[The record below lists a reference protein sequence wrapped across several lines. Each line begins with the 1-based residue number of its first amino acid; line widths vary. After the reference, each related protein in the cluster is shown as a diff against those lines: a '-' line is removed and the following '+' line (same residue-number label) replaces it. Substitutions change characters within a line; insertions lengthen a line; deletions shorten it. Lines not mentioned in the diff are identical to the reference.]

1 VDIPIYEGQ
10 GFRPYTNAVYFQGAH
25 FLEDLRARIG
35 DDAFFAFLQD
45 YLAQGRG
52 KIVTA
57 DDFFRILSQ
66 HTSADYSDL
75 VRQYFQN
82 IYQ

>member
-1 VDIPIYEGQ
+1 MRW
-10 GFRPYTNAVYFQGAH
+10 GFMPNVTHLQSNATYFQGAK
-25 FLEDLRARIG
+25 FLEKLRERIG
-35 DDAFFAFLQD
+35 DEAFYAFLQD
-45 YLAQGRG
+45 YLAQSRS

-57 DDFFRILSQ
+57 NDFFRILSQ
-66 HTSADYSDL
+66 HTSADTSDL

>member
-10 GFRPYTNAVYFQGAH
+10 GFRPYTNATYFQGAK
-25 FLEDLRARIG
+25 FLEKLRERIG
-35 DDAFFAFLQD
+35 DEAFYAFLQD
-45 YLAQGRG
+45 YLAQSRG
-52 KIVTA
+52 KIVPA
-57 DDFFRILSQ
+57 NDFFRILSQ
-66 HTSADYSDL
+66 HTGADYSDL